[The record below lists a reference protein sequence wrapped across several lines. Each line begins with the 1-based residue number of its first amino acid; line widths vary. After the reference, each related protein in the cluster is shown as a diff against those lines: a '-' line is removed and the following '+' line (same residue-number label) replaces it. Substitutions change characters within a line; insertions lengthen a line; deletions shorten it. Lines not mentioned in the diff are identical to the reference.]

1 MNANLLVAFWGVA
14 VLLIVVPG
22 PDWAFV
28 LASGLRDRTVIPAV
42 GGLMIG
48 YTLLTAI
55 VAAGVGTL
63 ITERPMVLT
72 IISGVGAGYLILL
85 GGTLLVRPTAIPDG
99 RPPEASPAPWGVR
112 LARGIGV
119 SALNPKAL
127 LMFLALLPQF
137 TRQGAGWSSAW
148 QIGALGLVFV
158 LSCGAFY
165 AVLGSIT
172 RAVFRG
178 RPGVAR
184 VLSRISAVAMIGIG
198 VAVVVERIVGL
209 S

>member
-1 MNANLLVAFWGVA
+1 MNVTLLVTFWGVA

-48 YTLLTAI
+48 YALLTAI

-63 ITERPMVLT
+63 ITERPMILT
-72 IISGVGAGYLILL
+72 VISAVGAGYLILL
-85 GGTLLVRPTAIPDG
+85 GAILLARPTAIPDD
-99 RPPEASPAPWGVR
+99 RPPDGSPSPWGIR
-112 LARGIGV
+112 LATGIGV
-119 SALNPKAL
+119 SALNPKGL

-137 TRQGAGWSSAW
+137 TRQSADWSSTW
-148 QIGALGLVFV
+148 QIGVLGLVFV

-165 AVLGSIT
+165 AVLGTTT
-172 RAVFRG
+172 RVVFRSRLG
-178 RPGVAR
+178 IAR
-184 VLSRISAVAMIGIG
+184 TLSRISGVAMIGIG
-198 VAVVVERIVGL
+198 IALVIERIVG
-209 S
+209 SR

>member
-1 MNANLLVAFWGVA
+1 MDVNLLLAFWGVA

-28 LASGLRDRTVIPAV
+28 LTSGRRDRTVIPAV

-63 ITERPMVLT
+63 ITERPVILT
-72 IISGVGAGYLILL
+72 VISVVGAGYLILL
-85 GGTLLVRPTAIPDG
+85 GAGLLVRPSVIPDD
-99 RPPEASPAPWGVR
+99 PPDASSSSWGIR
-112 LARGIGV
+112 LATGIGV
-119 SALNPKAL
+119 SALNPKGL
-127 LMFLALLPQF
+127 LTFLALLPQF
-137 TRQGAGWSSAW
+137 TRQSADWSSTW

-165 AVLGSIT
+165 AALGTTT
-172 RAVFRG
+172 RVVFRG
-178 RPGVAR
+178 RPGVALA
-184 VLSRISAVAMIGIG
+184 LSRVSGVAMIGIG
-198 VAVVVERIVGL
+198 IAVIIERMVAP
-209 S
+209 

>member
-1 MNANLLVAFWGVA
+1 MNVNLLLAFWGVA

-28 LASGLRDRTVIPAV
+28 LASGRRDRTVIPAV

-55 VAAGVGTL
+55 VATGVGTL
-63 ITERPMVLT
+63 ITERPVILT

-85 GGTLLVRPTAIPDG
+85 GAGLLVRPSVIPDD
-99 RPPEASPAPWGVR
+99 RPPDASSSSWGIR
-112 LARGIGV
+112 LATGIGV
-119 SALNPKAL
+119 SALNPKGL
-127 LMFLALLPQF
+127 LTFLALLPQF
-137 TRQGAGWSSAW
+137 TRQSADGSSTW

-165 AVLGSIT
+165 AVLGTTT
-172 RAVFRG
+172 RVVFRG
-178 RPGVAR
+178 RPGVALA
-184 VLSRISAVAMIGIG
+184 LSRVSGVAMIGIG
-198 VAVVVERIVGL
+198 IAVIVERMVAP
-209 S
+209 